1 MYECVCEYV
10 CECVCECVHLCVR
23 EGRIGM
29 RKTLSLM
36 EMGGRG
42 RGEHPIYKKVEIF
55 EEFKWKLDI

>member
-1 MYECVCEYV
+1 
-10 CECVCECVHLCVR
+10 VR